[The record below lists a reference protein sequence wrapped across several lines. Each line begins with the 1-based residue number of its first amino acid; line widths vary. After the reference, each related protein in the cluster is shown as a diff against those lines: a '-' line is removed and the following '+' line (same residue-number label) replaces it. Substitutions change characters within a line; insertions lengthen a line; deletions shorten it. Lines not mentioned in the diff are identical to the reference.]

1 MDRKR
6 KQNLPELSPGELLVW
21 ISTLRG
27 LLVFASVV
35 LILVGGIA
43 MAGALEEIRHR
54 QDAGNPEQLEQQLE
68 IQQEPDTLS
77 NYQALVMAIAF
88 TESRFNPDAVGK
100 AHDSG
105 VLQLT
110 PIYVKEV
117 NRIAG
122 TDYQLEDAF
131 DIDKAIEIFDAMQAH
146 YNPDQDIELAIRLH
160 NKSPYYRREVLKNL
174 EFIKQMESFR
184 KSLKK

>member
-6 KQNLPELSPGELLVW
+6 KQNLPELRPEIGLIVRISTQFVLLVVVLVVMILVVGALGEL
-21 ISTLRG
+21 RN
-27 LLVFASVV
+27 
-35 LILVGGIA
+35 
-43 MAGALEEIRHR
+43 R

-68 IQQEPDTLS
+68 IQEEPDTLS